1 MYVYTTMYQ
10 YISIYIYIDTV
21 HNIFR
26 DILDPCFSQSTHCY
40 EQPTHL
46 QGAADTLVPAKL
58 RASHVGNVSKAKRS
72 NVIQKYTKYQKA
84 TA

>member
-1 MYVYTTMYQ
+1 MYIQ
-10 YISIYIYIDTV
+10 LCINISVYIYIDTV